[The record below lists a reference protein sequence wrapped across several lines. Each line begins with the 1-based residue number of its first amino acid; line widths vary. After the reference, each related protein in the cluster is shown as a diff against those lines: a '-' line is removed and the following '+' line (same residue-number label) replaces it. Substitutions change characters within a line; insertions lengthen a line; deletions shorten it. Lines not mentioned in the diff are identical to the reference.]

1 MLENFPKNFS
11 SIRGDGGRRR
21 EDELGEVQ
29 REIPK
34 ILHIDFKN
42 DFKH

>member
-1 MLENFPKNFS
+1 MLENFPTNFS
-11 SIRGDGGRRR
+11 SICGAGGRRR

-34 ILHIDFKN
+34 ILHIDLKN
-42 DFKH
+42 RF